1 MSNTRLSN
9 DKCEQIKRNYER
21 ITPGN
26 YIVKYPVQN
35 GAYYQVNPSIRMQK
49 TGVSLNSNGPWA
61 PFNRG
66 PIDVE
71 SDLFG
76 IDRSQSRCPSGQY
89 IPSCVCCG
97 AISQNA
103 NTQKIS
109 NVCAKCEA
117 NKPCVDSKLV
127 DFPDINFNVESTRLN
142 DCPPRGVGIN
152 RFTPLCFNAEA
163 NLFFP
168 GSYQIPTRQVVK
180 DNHRPCVPV
189 PKINSIYPLS

>member
-9 DKCEQIKRNYER
+9 DRCEQIKRNYQR

-35 GAYYQVNPSIRMQK
+35 GAVYQANPSIILQK
-49 TGVSLNSNGPWA
+49 TGVSLNSGVAWA

-66 PIDVE
+66 PVDIE

-76 IDRSQSRCPSGQY
+76 IDRSQSRCPSGKY

-97 AISQNA
+97 EISQNVNSLKVA
-103 NTQKIS
+103 NI
-109 NVCAKCEA
+109 CAKCQT
-117 NKPCVDSKLV
+117 NQTCIDSKMV
-127 DFPDINFNVESTRLN
+127 DFPEINFDVESTRLN
-142 DCPPRGVGIN
+142 DCPPRGIGIN
-152 RFTPLCFNAEA
+152 RFTPLCLNAEA

-168 GSYQIPTRQVVK
+168 KPYQIPTRQVVK
-180 DNHRPCVPV
+180 DNHRPCVRV
-189 PKINSIYPLS
+189 PKVNSMHP